1 MQRRH
6 LLQLSALGLMP
17 ASLSL
22 ASSALA
28 QAGNTIQFGCPVPMS
43 GPFAAN
49 GKFADIGMKLAIEQY
64 GKALDMPLAYTLLDT
79 EGKPAFMEKFVLS
92 EIAGKKA
99 AIHAYDGIVWKIR
112 SGFLTLTFG
121 GWAIMLQS
129 LAGRDQAPHDYKP
142 LVWGLYLFSLGFT
155 LGAWFVDRSY
165 IQRKFRVIIALDRL
179 TEVLTARGGD
189 CSGIPADLL
198 IIAGDNAIKP
208 YDCAGYRNAL
218 KAESVVYLAPLTV
231 IFAVVFWLL

>member
-1 MQRRH
+1 MLCKLRYPCRSTPDRTDTH
-6 LLQLSALGLMP
+6 WNDDAAPPILKATETNR
-17 ASLSL
+17 L
-22 ASSALA
+22 AVLEAYH
-28 QAGNTIQFGCPVPMS
+28 QPGCRLPDS
-43 GPFAAN
+43 
-49 GKFADIGMKLAIEQY
+49 
-64 GKALDMPLAYTLLDT
+64 
-79 EGKPAFMEKFVLS
+79 EGKPDFMEKFVLS

-165 IQRKFRVIIALDRL
+165 IQRKFRVIITLDRL